1 MLRNSCLII
10 SEPRDWLYISLSTV
24 SQISISISILQDI
37 QLTLVKDLGNAFNQF
52 VNPIALAAMQWRY
65 YAVYIALDFLVAFIA
80 YLHFPETRRLSIEE
94 ISLVF
99 DYGTKEGRERALHD
113 LETARNAEARQGLDQ
128 DGEKEGGKQDFEH
141 LEQQR
146 SKV

>member
-1 MLRNSCLII
+1 MI
-10 SEPRDWLYISLSTV
+10 
-24 SQISISISILQDI
+24 
-37 QLTLVKDLGNAFNQF
+37 DLGNAFNQF

-65 YAVYIALDFLVAFIA
+65 YAVYIALDFFVALIA

-113 LETARNAEARQGLDQ
+113 LETARHANDAELRADVHV
-128 DGEKEGGKQDFEH
+128 KEGDWKPEVEH
-141 LEQQR
+141 LEEGR
-146 SKV
+146 R

>member
-1 MLRNSCLII
+1 MFYR
-10 SEPRDWLYISLSTV
+10 V
-24 SQISISISILQDI
+24 SSHELK
-37 QLTLVKDLGNAFNQF
+37 VDLGNAFNQF

-65 YAVYIALDFLVAFIA
+65 YAVYIAIDFFVALIA

-113 LETARNAEARQGLDQ
+113 LETARHATDPKMNP
-128 DGEKEGGKQDFEH
+128 DGH
-141 LEQQR
+141 LEEGHDKSDVEHIEEGR
-146 SKV
+146 NRT

>member
-1 MLRNSCLII
+1 MI
-10 SEPRDWLYISLSTV
+10 
-24 SQISISISILQDI
+24 
-37 QLTLVKDLGNAFNQF
+37 DLGNAFNQF

-65 YAVYIALDFLVAFIA
+65 YAVYIALDFFVALIA

-113 LETARNAEARQGLDQ
+113 LETARHANDSKVNPDIEMEKG
-128 DGEKEGGKQDFEH
+128 DGKPDVEH
-141 LEQQR
+141 LEEGR
-146 SKV
+146 N

>member
-1 MLRNSCLII
+1 M
-10 SEPRDWLYISLSTV
+10 V
-24 SQISISISILQDI
+24 
-37 QLTLVKDLGNAFNQF
+37 DLGNAFNQF

-65 YAVYIALDFLVAFIA
+65 YAVYIALDFFVALIA

-113 LETARNAEARQGLDQ
+113 LETARHANDPKVNPDVEM
-128 DGEKEGGKQDFEH
+128 EKGDAKPDIEH
-141 LEQQR
+141 LEEGR
-146 SKV
+146 K